1 MNFGDFEITFRE
13 VLVSIAITLILIGL
27 GFFISGSI
35 ENGINE
41 SNEKYFK
48 ALKIDNNEEMF
59 KYALKTNVGYG
70 LAQGKVKA
78 VEGVSIGDIEGK
90 YFKIKKV
97 KEKYT
102 KHTRHVAHTRTVGNK
117 TETYYTTEEYWTW
130 DYDGQEEFHTTK
142 FNFLGVDFSYGTINF
157 YNESYK
163 ETKSGG
169 YHIRYK
175 YYTIPFEFDG
185 TLFTYIENNTISQND
200 FSINKT
206 IDKIIEEKEN
216 SVNVAGMI
224 FWFIWIIFIVFID
237 FEYVYLDNNYL
248 EDKIKGEI

>member
-48 ALKIDNNEEMF
+48 ALKIDNNEEVF
-59 KYALKTNVGYG
+59 KYALKTNVGYV

-78 VEGVSIGDIEGK
+78 VEGVSIEDIEGK

-102 KHTRHVAHTRTVGNK
+102 KHTRQVAHTRTVGNK

-130 DYDGQEEFHTTK
+130 DYAGQEEFHTTK

-169 YHIRYK
+169 HLIRYK
-175 YYTIPFEFDG
+175 YYTIPLEFKG
-185 TLFTYIENNTISQND
+185 TLFTYMKDNTINENNFSVNNTIEN
-200 FSINKT
+200 
-206 IDKIIEEKEN
+206 IIQQKEN
-216 SVNVAGMI
+216 EVNTLNIV
-224 FWFIWIIFIVFID
+224 FWLIWIMFIGLID
-237 FEYVYLDNNYL
+237 FGYVYLDNRYL
-248 EDKIKGEI
+248 ED